1 MCCNTQNLGNN
12 SNTESIVKNQP
23 LLPDVIVK
31 AFMKAKWPKNIDN
44 SKEKEF
50 NKKFLQK
57 FLKNLFSVFS
67 DYSLVYP
74 SEVQKESNEKKSN
87 TSQSPTSSMN
97 TIAQK
102 LSEKKSDIL
111 FFGYNG
117 RPDDAYCKLCINE
130 EPLIDFLVEC
140 KVIRNGNRYDIQ
152 NSLSQSVGYLSNY
165 KVDFLVLLIFDTCEG
180 SKKKEINKNWDI
192 TTPECRFIHTIT
204 KEYGNLC
211 VVRIREK
218 KTPSNSQ
225 KNTSENINKQKSETL
240 NNSESNAQNNENN
253 NLPQNEEPQ
262 LVPSI
267 VEIFYHNDYF
277 YRENNCEC

>member
-31 AFMKAKWPKNIDN
+31 AFMKAKWLKNINN
-44 SKEKEF
+44 SGEKEF
-50 NKKFLQK
+50 NENFLQK
-57 FLKNLFSVFS
+57 FLENLFFPDYFLSV
-67 DYSLVYP
+67 YT
-74 SEVQKESNEKKSN
+74 SELQK
-87 TSQSPTSSMN
+87 
-97 TIAQK
+97 K
-102 LSEKKSDIL
+102 LSKKKSDIL

-117 RPDDAYCKLCINE
+117 RPDDAYCKLYIKKE
-130 EPLIDFLVEC
+130 PLIDKKEPLIDFLVEC
-140 KVIRNGNRYDIQ
+140 KVIRKRYDIQ

-211 VVRIREK
+211 VVRVREK

-253 NLPQNEEPQ
+253 NLSQNEKLQ

-267 VEIFYHNDYF
+267 VEIFYHNAYF
-277 YRENNCEC
+277 YRENNYEC